1 MPKNVGLIDKIVRF
15 IIAVGLVVF
24 GLLNISSGLWW
35 VGLIAVVPLVT
46 GIAGY
51 YAGPHRQDHY
61 WRFLSYDH
69 ASFRLSV

>member
-51 YAGPHRQDHY
+51 CPIWHVFGVKTVSIKK
-61 WRFLSYDH
+61 L
-69 ASFRLSV
+69 